1 MTDNAAR
8 PPQESLAW
16 WVWLA
21 LLAVSLLCSVM
32 LSSTISRR
40 EERWWHGR
48 RQ

>member
-1 MTDNAAR
+1 MMD
-8 PPQESLAW
+8 
-16 WVWLA
+16 VWLLVKFLLTVGLA
-21 LLAVSLLCSVM
+21 LLVVSLLCSVM